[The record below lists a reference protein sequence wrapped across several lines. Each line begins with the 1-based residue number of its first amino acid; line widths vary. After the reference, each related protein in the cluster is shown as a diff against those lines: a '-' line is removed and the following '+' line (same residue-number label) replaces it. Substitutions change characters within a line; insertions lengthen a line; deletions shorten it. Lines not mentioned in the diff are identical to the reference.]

1 MKQKPTPEQ
10 MERARKAAAEVHPYS
25 HNSAL
30 ILDGER
36 DGTDIV
42 QSALTAII
50 QSDQQLM
57 EARTLVAEANNSLYG
72 SQNYFHSTN
81 GGPFDKHH
89 LARPI
94 EALKE
99 RARKADQQQAELL
112 SHAEAM
118 AGALEKHAT
127 RFRHCADMIAESHGI
142 SGRLRAERTVKA
154 RHYALEAE
162 QSRIAFSEFQGGNR
176 A

>member
-1 MKQKPTPEQ
+1 MEQKPTPEQ
-10 MERARKAAAEVHPYS
+10 MERAKRIVSENWPGS
-25 HNSAL
+25 WSELNSYHAVAVDCAL
-30 ILDGER
+30 
-36 DGTDIV
+36 
-42 QSALTAII
+42 AAII

-89 LARPI
+89 LSRPI

-118 AGALEKHAT
+118 AGALEQANDAIKEMFRYYDGGET
-127 RFRHCADMIAESHGI
+127 RGSYDGKPERNQLRKAGYACHGPLYAYRQYQD
-142 SGRLRAERTVKA
+142 GRTDA
-154 RHYALEAE
+154 
-162 QSRIAFSEFQGGNR
+162 
-176 A
+176 

>member
-1 MKQKPTPEQ
+1 MMNIEATPEQ
-10 MERARKAAAEVHPYS
+10 MDRAKRIVSENWPGS
-25 HNSAL
+25 WSELNSYHAVAVDCAISA
-30 ILDGER
+30 IL
-36 DGTDIV
+36 
-42 QSALTAII
+42 

-112 SHAEAM
+112 SAAIALRDDMLMRARVKHTRTGGDLVVE
-118 AGALEKHAT
+118 AGAGVWS
-127 RFRHCADMIAESHGI
+127 RF
-142 SGRLRAERTVKA
+142 
-154 RHYALEAE
+154 
-162 QSRIAFSEFQGGNR
+162 NR
-176 A
+176 AIDRQYQEGRKNG